1 MSTPL
6 CADRCELVADL
17 AAGLARATGVPE
29 RAERVALGLTPV
41 FVPPIP
47 VREPVVVAPY
57 RCAACGKPCDT
68 FPRARACEDRDNAES
83 D

>member
-17 AAGLARATGVPE
+17 AARLARAAGVPE
-29 RAERVALGLTPV
+29 RAERVSLGLTPV
-41 FVPPIP
+41 HVPPIP
-47 VREPVVVAPY
+47 PRLEPAAPFE
-57 RCAACGKPCDT
+57 CAACGKGCQS
-68 FPRARACEDRDNAES
+68 RSEARACEDYDNAEG